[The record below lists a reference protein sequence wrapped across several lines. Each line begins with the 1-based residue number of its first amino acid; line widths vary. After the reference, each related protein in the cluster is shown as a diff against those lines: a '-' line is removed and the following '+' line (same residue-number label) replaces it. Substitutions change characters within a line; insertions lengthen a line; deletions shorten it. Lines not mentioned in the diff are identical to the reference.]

1 MSIQPG
7 QPVQPGKQVHP
18 PDRRRSGPFRA
29 LLRRRRRPL
38 PPVSVLPTLM
48 TLGNLIC
55 GFAAIHY
62 AAKSPDETG
71 VFGWRTLTLAGSLVF
86 LGMFFDAID
95 GSVARLTRS
104 TSDLG
109 AQLDSLA
116 DVVTFGVAPAYM
128 MLRLVSQYVGP
139 SAAADVTILSPDADN
154 AWGRIVWAVA
164 AVYICCTALRLAR
177 FNVETPSASAE
188 DHRWFRGLPSPG
200 AGGTVA
206 SLIVLH
212 QHLGATRYIA
222 GETPAFERWTALGVP
237 LVTLLC
243 AIGMVSTMRYSH
255 IVNRLL
261 RGRRDFNTIVRIVV
275 PALLAFWLFR
285 FQATLAVA
293 FTAYALSGPARW
305 LWLVGRRRREAPSVT
320 TENEHGSAGS
330 ANSAP

>member
-1 MSIQPG
+1 MTTQPPPSHPVP
-7 QPVQPGKQVHP
+7 QPIV
-18 PDRRRSGPFRA
+18 RRRRGPFRE

-62 AAKSPDETG
+62 AAKALDEPG
-71 VFGWRTLTLAGSLVF
+71 VFGWRALTIAGSLVF

-139 SAAADVTILSPDADN
+139 ASTPDVTIISPDADN

-177 FNVETPSASAE
+177 FNVETPSATLE

-212 QHLGATRYIA
+212 QHLAVTRYA
-222 GETPAFERWTALGVP
+222 GGETPAFERWTALGVP

-255 IVNRLL
+255 VVNRLL

-275 PALLAFWLFR
+275 PTVLAFWLFR

-293 FTAYALSGPARW
+293 FTAYAVSGPVRW
-305 LWLVGRRRREAPSVT
+305 LWLVARRRRPEPAT
-320 TENEHGSAGS
+320 IDQ
-330 ANSAP
+330 

>member
-1 MSIQPG
+1 M
-7 QPVQPGKQVHP
+7 
-18 PDRRRSGPFRA
+18 
-29 LLRRRRRPL
+29 
-38 PPVSVLPTLM
+38 SVLPTLM

-62 AAKSPDETG
+62 ASKSLDTTG
-71 VFGWRTLTLAGSLVF
+71 VFGWPTLALAGALVF

-109 AQLDSLA
+109 AQLDSLS
-116 DVVTFGVAPAYM
+116 DVVTFGVAPAFM

-139 SAAADVTILSPDADN
+139 TATPDVTILSPDADT
-154 AWGRIVWAVA
+154 AWGRIVWGVA

-188 DHRWFRGLPSPG
+188 DHRYFRGLPSPG

-212 QHLGATRYIA
+212 QHLADTRYAA
-222 GETPAFERWTALGVP
+222 GETPAFERWTALGIP
-237 LVTLLC
+237 AVTLLC

-255 IVNRLL
+255 LVNRLL
-261 RGRRDFNTIVRIVV
+261 RGRLDFNMIVRLVV
-275 PALLAFWLFR
+275 PTLLAFWWFR

-293 FTAYALSGPARW
+293 FTAYAVSGPLRW
-305 LWLVGRRRREAPSVT
+305 AWLITRRRNTATPAPRDREPSPAPPRDHEAPT
-320 TENEHGSAGS
+320 TPPQ
-330 ANSAP
+330 APTHQ